1 MKRFDVTQ
9 ALSGALY
16 ALAVTFG
23 ALMCPVTAFQI
34 PVDPLPL
41 FLTCTALC
49 LLFAVLC
56 GLRRVWFAIC
66 AAPLLLG
73 ALLYLRWEACVSA
86 FFVAAERVVACFS
99 AAYSL
104 GQELS
109 LPDGIA
115 MAETAN
121 AFLVLPA
128 VILAFLCTFSLEQ
141 RRTPVL
147 CAAAGLP
154 FLVLCLFILET
165 VPAAWAVLLL
175 IGALALAFLTQS
187 IRRESGRAACRLSA
201 LLALPLAALIGL
213 LVLIS
218 PPGAYER
225 GAWQEDLQSSV
236 SSALDR
242 LSLFRM
248 DHKTGQMELVSPFSP
263 STLGSRVWDSSVERV
278 DLSRV
283 GPQSKTGRHVMDIRS
298 PLAGTYH
305 LRADSMAAYQDSTW
319 TALPKSA
326 YAELS
331 VPEDAFLSETQEA
344 VRTLEIKTDMKSS
357 ICYLPYK
364 PVALPEGMTPYFDAY
379 VRNSQQATQY
389 SIDFSTR
396 YRWSETSGDSDY
408 SAFVRRYY
416 LELPDDL
423 HASLLELDE
432 VRSLPQASV
441 SGIETCTKAVTALV
455 QKGKTY
461 SLETA
466 RVPSGEDFVY
476 WFLTQSDTGY
486 CVHFAT
492 SAALLLRYC
501 GVPARYVTGY
511 TVSAAE
517 GEWTPVTEDDAHA
530 WVEYYDGAQWLVLDP
545 TPADLSADTP
555 ETSPEPDTAEPEP
568 TPDVQPDI
576 PQQPETPSPAVS
588 TSNTGGHDAPQTTT
602 APGGAAGKSGVWR
615 TVLFWVLGILAAA
628 AMWFGYRILRL
639 AGRSTQ
645 LSRGNLNRQAVM
657 HFRHL
662 RFLSKLA
669 GCEVPP
675 ELEALALKAK
685 FSQHRLT
692 PQELAPLKAHCDALT
707 HELMQEKRP
716 WKRFL
721 YRMIYVIY

>member
-1 MKRFDVTQ
+1 M
-9 ALSGALY
+9 
-16 ALAVTFG
+16 
-23 ALMCPVTAFQI
+23 
-34 PVDPLPL
+34 
-41 FLTCTALC
+41 
-49 LLFAVLC
+49 
-56 GLRRVWFAIC
+56 
-66 AAPLLLG
+66 
-73 ALLYLRWEACVSA
+73 
-86 FFVAAERVVACFS
+86 FS

-121 AFLVLPA
+121 AFLMLPA
-128 VILAFLCTFSLEQ
+128 VILAFLCTFPLEQ
-141 RRTPVL
+141 RRTPIL

-218 PPGAYER
+218 PPEAYER
-225 GAWQEDLQSSV
+225 GAWQESLQSSV
-236 SSALDR
+236 SSALDK

-389 SIDFSTR
+389 SIDF
-396 YRWSETSGDSDY
+396 
-408 SAFVRRYY
+408 
-416 LELPDDL
+416 P
-423 HASLLELDE
+423 
-432 VRSLPQASV
+432 P
-441 SGIETCTKAVTALV
+441 VTA
-455 QKGKTY
+455 GRRRAA
-461 SLETA
+461 TA
-466 RVPSGEDFVY
+466 
-476 WFLTQSDTGY
+476 
-486 CVHFAT
+486 
-492 SAALLLRYC
+492 
-501 GVPARYVTGY
+501 
-511 TVSAAE
+511 
-517 GEWTPVTEDDAHA
+517 
-530 WVEYYDGAQWLVLDP
+530 
-545 TPADLSADTP
+545 
-555 ETSPEPDTAEPEP
+555 
-568 TPDVQPDI
+568 
-576 PQQPETPSPAVS
+576 
-588 TSNTGGHDAPQTTT
+588 TT
-602 APGGAAGKSGVWR
+602 APLCAGIIWSFR
-615 TVLFWVLGILAAA
+615 MTCTRRFWSLTRFVRFRRRLYPVSRPAQK
-628 AMWFGYRILRL
+628 RSLR
-639 AGRSTQ
+639 S
-645 LSRGNLNRQAVM
+645 
-657 HFRHL
+657 F
-662 RFLSKLA
+662 
-669 GCEVPP
+669 
-675 ELEALALKAK
+675 
-685 FSQHRLT
+685 
-692 PQELAPLKAHCDALT
+692 
-707 HELMQEKRP
+707 KREDIQP
-716 WKRFL
+716 
-721 YRMIYVIY
+721 

>member
-1 MKRFDVTQ
+1 MKRFDVMQ

-41 FLTCTALC
+41 FLTCAALC

-175 IGALALAFLTQS
+175 TGALALAFLTQS

-201 LLALPLAALIGL
+201 LLALPLAVLIGL

-225 GAWQEDLQSSV
+225 GAWQESLQSSV

-344 VRTLEIKTDMKSS
+344 ARTLEIKTDMKSS

-416 LELPDDL
+416 LEVPDDL
-423 HASLLELDE
+423 RASLLELDE

-517 GEWTPVTEDDAHA
+517 GEPEPQKPDESAVQPKPEKPDTPVSEPSTGDSDMPQGTMPSNHATEDTNA
-530 WVEYYDGAQWLVLDP
+530 WQ
-545 TPADLSADTP
+545 
-555 ETSPEPDTAEPEP
+555 
-568 TPDVQPDI
+568 
-576 PQQPETPSPAVS
+576 
-588 TSNTGGHDAPQTTT
+588 
-602 APGGAAGKSGVWR
+602 

-645 LSRGNLNRQAVM
+645 LTRGNLNRQAVM

-692 PQELAPLKAHCDALT
+692 PQELVPLKAHCDALT

-721 YRMIYVIY
+721 YRMVYVIY

>member
-41 FLTCTALC
+41 FLTCAALC

-56 GLRRVWFAIC
+56 GLRHAWFAIC

-187 IRRESGRAACRLSA
+187 IRRESGRAACRLSV

-225 GAWQEDLQSSV
+225 GAWQESLQSSV
-236 SSALDR
+236 SSALDK

-344 VRTLEIKTDMKSS
+344 ARTLEIKTDMKSS

-379 VRNSQQATQY
+379 VRNQPYYHVRLDKTVRFSSPTQFMAQRK
-389 SIDFSTR
+389 STIDEA
-396 YRWSETSGDSDY
+396 YPGDI
-408 SAFVRRYY
+408 
-416 LELPDDL
+416 
-423 HASLLELDE
+423 ASLLELDE

-441 SGIETCTKAVTALV
+441 SGVETCTKAVTALV

-492 SAALLLRYC
+492 SAALLLRHC

-530 WVEYYDGAQWLVLDP
+530 WVEYYDGAQWLLLALFFFS
-545 TPADLSADTP
+545 TNDLSTDTP

-576 PQQPETPSPAVS
+576 PQQPETPSSAVS

-602 APGGAAGKSGVWR
+602 APGSAAGKSGVWH

-628 AMWFGYRILRL
+628 AMWFGYRIVRL

-721 YRMIYVIY
+721 YRMVYVIY